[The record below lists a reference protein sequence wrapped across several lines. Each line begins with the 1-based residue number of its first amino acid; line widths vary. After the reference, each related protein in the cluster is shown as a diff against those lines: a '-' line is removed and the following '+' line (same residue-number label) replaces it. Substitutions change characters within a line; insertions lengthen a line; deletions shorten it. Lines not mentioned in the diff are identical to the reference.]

1 MIGVTSQLHGACHSI
16 GEVKAALEQQFL
28 EYSGPYPAA
37 GTFNVDD
44 VIDPRETRPR
54 LIEALE
60 LAMGR
65 RVEAPSPVMRHG
77 VLP

>member
-1 MIGVTSQLHGACHSI
+1 MKAQL
-16 GEVKAALEQQFL
+16 ELQFL
-28 EYSGPYPAA
+28 EYCGPYPAA
-37 GTFNVDD
+37 GDFNVDD

-60 LAMGR
+60 LALSR
-65 RVEAPSPVMRHG
+65 RVESPAPVYRHG